1 MKWGNER
8 REEIRAEGGMGGAIT
23 VRALLLLSV
32 LLLHL
37 L

>member
-8 REEIRAEGGMGGAIT
+8 TEEIRMEGSMDGAIT